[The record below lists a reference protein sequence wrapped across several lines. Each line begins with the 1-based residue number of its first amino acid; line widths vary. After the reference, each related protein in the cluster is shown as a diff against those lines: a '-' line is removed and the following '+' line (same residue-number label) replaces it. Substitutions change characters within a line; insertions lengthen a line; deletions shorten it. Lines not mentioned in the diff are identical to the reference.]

1 VTGDRYVLGISA
13 YHGDAS
19 AALLRDG
26 ILVAAVAEERLRRV
40 KHWAGFPALAIQA
53 VLRHAGVRGGDV
65 SHVALARDSR
75 AHLVRKATFAL
86 RRRPSPELV
95 GARLRHA
102 RITAHIRRPLAAAL
116 GVSDRALPPVQRV
129 EHHQAHLASAF
140 LASPYAEAACCAV
153 DGFGDFVSTSAGVG
167 RGTTIAIER
176 RVFFPHSLG
185 VLYTAVTQYLGF
197 PAYGDEFKVMALAAY
212 GRRSLVPVLRRLITL
227 TPDGGFALDLTY
239 FRHAGEGA
247 AMEWEAGYPSL
258 ASLYAPA
265 LEALLGPRRL
275 PGETLTERH
284 RDIACAVQAVFE
296 DALMHVLA
304 ALWERT
310 RLPQLCLAG
319 GCALNAVANARIPE
333 RTRFREVFV
342 PPAAGDDGTA
352 VGAALDVW
360 HRIAGAPRA
369 SVLHD
374 AAYGPDHTEAE
385 IAAAVERLEGDGSFA
400 VVRLSDAGATGMA
413 ADIVAGGGIVGWY
426 QGRSEWGARALGN
439 RSIVADPRC
448 REVRDRINALVKG
461 REAFRPLAPS
471 ILWDAFGDYFDG
483 VPDAFMTRVASI
495 RPERCAAI
503 PAVAH
508 VDGTARVHAVRR
520 EANPAFYRL
529 IEAFGAR
536 SGVPILLN
544 TSFNESEPIV
554 DTPAQAVD
562 CFVRTGIDA
571 LVMESSVI
579 RRVR

>member
-1 VTGDRYVLGISA
+1 MTGDRYVLGISA

-40 KHWAGFPALAIQA
+40 KHWAGFPARAIQS
-53 VLRHAGVRGGDV
+53 VLGHAGIRGGDV
-65 SHVALARDSR
+65 SRVALARDPG
-75 AHLVRKATFAL
+75 AHLLRKAAFAL
-86 RRRPSPELV
+86 CRSPSVALM
-95 GARLRHA
+95 GGRIRHA
-102 RITAHIRRPLAAAL
+102 RAVGRIRRPLAAAL
-116 GVSDRALPPVQRV
+116 GLPDRTLPPVHHV
-129 EHHQAHLASAF
+129 EHHRAHLASAF

-167 RGTTIAIER
+167 EGTTIAIRR

-197 PAYGDEFKVMALAAY
+197 EGYGDEFKVMALAAY
-212 GRRSLVPVLRRLITL
+212 GGRSLVPALRRLITL
-227 TPDGGFALDLTY
+227 EAAGGFALDLTY
-239 FRHAGEGA
+239 FRHAREGA
-247 AMEWEAGYPSL
+247 AMEWEGGYPVL
-258 ASLYAPA
+258 APVYASA

-275 PGETLTERH
+275 PGEPLSQRH
-284 RDIACAVQAVFE
+284 RDVASAVQAVFE
-296 DALMHVLA
+296 DGLMHVLS
-304 ALWERT
+304 ALWEST

-319 GCALNAVANARIPE
+319 GCALNAVANALIPE

-360 HRIAGAPRA
+360 HETTGAPRA
-369 SVLHD
+369 CVLRD
-374 AAYGPDHTEAE
+374 AAYGPEHGGAE
-385 IAAAVERLEGDGSFA
+385 IDAAVARLEGDERYRIM
-400 VVRLSDAGATGMA
+400 RLSREGVVCVA
-413 ADIVAGGGIVGWY
+413 ADIVASGGIVGWY

-448 REVRDRINALVKG
+448 GDVRDRINALVKG

-471 ILWDAFGDYFDG
+471 ILWDAFGDYFVG

-495 RPERCAAI
+495 RPERRDAI
-503 PAVAH
+503 PAIAH

-520 EANPAFYRL
+520 ETSPDFHRL
-529 IEAFGAR
+529 IEAFAAR

-562 CFVRTGIDA
+562 CFIRTGIDA
-571 LVMESSVI
+571 LVIEGIVV